1 LKNRLSEQIAGIN
14 IFILFDTMLLTAQS
28 SIHHYRE
35 DCTVEITMIHGQRH
49 KGSTYHVAKSLA
61 DKIAL
66 AGTTVH
72 EFFMPS
78 DVPGFCVGCY
88 GCILK
93 GEEHCPHAAQVQPIV
108 AAMCRSEVI
117 ILDSPTY
124 CYEMTGQ
131 LKTLLDHFAYLWLSH
146 RPRNEMFR
154 KIGIVISTAAGAGAG
169 VVTRSLA
176 RQLSWWGV
184 SKIYRLKF
192 TVSAATWQDVTEP
205 VRQKIEVQTAAVARK
220 ILHRIGRV
228 RTNGKIRFLFSIM
241 RQMQKKNTWNMTD
254 RNYWQGMKWLD
265 EARPWQQV

>member
-1 LKNRLSEQIAGIN
+1 
-14 IFILFDTMLLTAQS
+14 
-28 SIHHYRE
+28 
-35 DCTVEITMIHGQRH
+35 MIHGQRH
-49 KGSTYHVAKSLA
+49 KGSTYHVARSLA
-61 DKIAL
+61 DKITL
-66 AGTTVH
+66 ADTTVH
-72 EFFMPS
+72 EFFMPT
-78 DVPGFCVGCY
+78 DGPDFCVGCY

-93 GEEHCPHAAQVQPIV
+93 GEEKCPHAAQVQPII

-146 RPRNEMFR
+146 RPCGEMFR
-154 KIGIVISTAAGAGAG
+154 KIGVVISTAAGAGAG

-192 TVSAATWQDVTEP
+192 TVRAATWQDVAEP

-220 ILHRIGRV
+220 VLRQIGRAGS
-228 RTNGKIRFLFSIM
+228 NGKIRFLFGIM

-254 RNYWQGMKWLD
+254 RNYWRDKKWLD
-265 EARPWQQV
+265 KARPWQQV